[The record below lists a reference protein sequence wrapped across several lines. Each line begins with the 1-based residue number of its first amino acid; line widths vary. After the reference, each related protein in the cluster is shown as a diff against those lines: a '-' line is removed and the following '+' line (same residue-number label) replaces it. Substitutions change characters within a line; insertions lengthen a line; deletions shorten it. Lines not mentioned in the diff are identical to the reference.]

1 MNRPTRP
8 VVLAGI
14 KHCGKSTLGR
24 MLARRWNVPLVDTDA
39 ELEAEFARRTGRAAG
54 TREIFRELG
63 EEAFRKLEA
72 DVIRS
77 LADSPEFRVIAL
89 GGGVVSN
96 RFVEPETLRR
106 LGLGVWLDIRPEIA
120 YPRVLRR
127 GLPPFLASAADPE
140 AEFLRIHHE
149 REPGFRAF
157 AELRFPI
164 ETERPAPQVAAE
176 LAEQIEKGIDL

>member
-1 MNRPTRP
+1 MKRPTRP

-24 MLARRWNVPLVDTDA
+24 FLARRWNVPLVDTDA
-39 ELEAEFARRTGRAAG
+39 ELESEFARRTGRGAG

-63 EEAFRKLEA
+63 EEKFRKLEA
-72 DVIRS
+72 EVIRI
-77 LADSPEFRVIAL
+77 LADSPELRVIAL
-89 GGGVVSN
+89 GGGVVAN

-106 LGLGVWLDIRPEIA
+106 LGFGVWLDIRPEIA

-140 AEFLRIHHE
+140 AEFLRIHRE

-164 ETERPAPQVAAE
+164 EAERPAPLVAAE

>member
-63 EEAFRKLEA
+63 EEA

-164 ETERPAPQVAAE
+164 ETERPASQVAAE

>member
-1 MNRPTRP
+1 MATPTRP

-24 MLARRWNVPLVDTDA
+24 FLARRWGIPMTDTD
-39 ELEAEFARRTGRAAG
+39 ETLEAEFFRRTGRNAG
-54 TREIFRELG
+54 TRAIFLELG
-63 EEAFRKLEA
+63 EE
-72 DVIRS
+72 
-77 LADSPEFRVIAL
+77 EFRRFEAETVRALAATPGLQVIAL

-96 RFVEPETLRR
+96 RFVQEEALRA

-127 GLPPFLASAADPE
+127 GLPPFLASAPDPR
-140 AEFLRIHHE
+140 AEFLRICRE
-149 REPGFRAF
+149 REPKFREF

-164 ETERPAPQVAAE
+164 DEERPAAEVAAE
-176 LAEQIEKGIDL
+176 LAELIEKGIES